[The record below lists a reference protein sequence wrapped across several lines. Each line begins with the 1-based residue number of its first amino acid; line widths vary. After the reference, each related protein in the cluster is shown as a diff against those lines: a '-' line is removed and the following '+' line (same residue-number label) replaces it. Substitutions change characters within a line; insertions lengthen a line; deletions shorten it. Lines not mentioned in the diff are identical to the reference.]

1 MANITKG
8 GISTTEKILP
18 SDEKKTKDFLPVQTK
33 HERKLSDYQKEKMKK
48 GLDYQRAKR
57 MERQRKPLYME
68 RFSGAGYSGTEDYK
82 Q

>member
-57 MERQRKPLYME
+57 NERERKPLYME
-68 RFSGAGYSGTEDYK
+68 RVSGAGYSGTEDYK